1 MAASAIS
8 LAVYLS
14 LNHCVAKVF
23 AGRSVI
29 GWQLLLSNSTKVTTG
44 RVASASIQAIT
55 VDTVIAYITHEG
67 HDDISSASNKPAWGE
82 ATWHIV
88 GPIRVRCVWAVD
100 E

>member
-1 MAASAIS
+1 LAASAIS

-29 GWQLLLSNSTKVTTG
+29 GWQLLLGNSTKITTG

-67 HDDISSASNKPAWGE
+67 HDDICRQRQLSRLGAKRRG
-82 ATWHIV
+82 IL
-88 GPIRVRCVWAVD
+88 
-100 E
+100 